1 MMRQNDPELTE
12 RLEILGL
19 PDVAGEMMALR
30 RTVLRLESQYSVL
43 NGMYQKT
50 KEDLAAAQKDL
61 AIMEK
66 RDARYRRFVD
76 FFAKEMGGES

>member
-1 MMRQNDPELTE
+1 MKQQKDPELTE

-19 PDVAGEMMALR
+19 PDVAGEMMTLR

-43 NGMYQKT
+43 NEMYQKT
-50 KEDLAAAQKDL
+50 KEDLQAAQKDL

-66 RDARYRRFVD
+66 RDARYQRFVE
-76 FFAKEMGGES
+76 FFAREMS

>member
-1 MMRQNDPELTE
+1 MRQQNDPELTE
-12 RLEILGL
+12 RLEILSL

-50 KEDLAAAQKDL
+50 KEDLQAAQRAL
-61 AIMEK
+61 ASMEK
-66 RDARYRRFVD
+66 RDARYQRFVD
-76 FFAKEMGGES
+76 FFAKEMGES